1 MEDNMKSMTLED
13 ILALFDVEGKI
24 FDSYQVVSALNS
36 LPESEYRRKEC
47 QYECLAFMLQP
58 NAQDKSFG
66 GYYGPQTT
74 YVDKNCNIKHVPS
87 FDEITKDAVSY
98 WEQRY
103 KVANSSLMKMRY
115 SGLVW
120 DFKKRI
126 INEKNDNDLYRTYVD
141 SMLDVCNNDLT
152 SHPTIT
158 TTIFYRLFSIAC
170 KQEKDLIK
178 VKASLRSFENRHA
191 ADDSVNYWSCQ
202 IKLMIDN
209 KKLFSQEEI
218 YALIKEHEERMSRLF
233 VSIEDNYSSVWV
245 LEKQCDLLADFYNRE
260 SRKDD
265 VRRVLKVSEEAYRK
279 TFVSD
284 GSVHIQAVLTSFY
297 HKYNH
302 YNLRNEAKSLLLEI
316 QNIGTEV
323 TSAMTTQQ
331 FKVSIP
337 KQVFDQLDER
347 FGAKAN
353 SDEKR
358 LRNFL
363 YYFIPDKNQEE
374 KSLLESIQQNPL
386 LSLMPTQF
394 LDYKG
399 RPQSLIGSYDND
411 KEGQLVIHMTKKLNI
426 DNFFLYMAIKK
437 MNEVGQ
443 FTPERIME
451 EIIKPCPLFED
462 NSYPVIRQALDFYFQ
477 EIPVIT
483 CHLLVPQI
491 ENAIRNLVEE
501 SGCSVIKHQE
511 KKLGFQ
517 LITLDELLYNESVKK
532 VFPFNGDFYLR
543 LVLTDQRSLNIR
555 NNICHGI
562 LPPINYDIYLA
573 SRLLHV
579 LILIGMVGFEK

>member
-1 MEDNMKSMTLED
+1 MEDNMKSKTLED

-24 FDSYQVVSALNS
+24 FDSFQVVSALNS

-191 ADDSVNYWSCQ
+191 ADDSVNYWACQ

-233 VSIEDNYSSVWV
+233 VSIEDNFSSV
-245 LEKQCDLLADFYNRE
+245 
-260 SRKDD
+260 
-265 VRRVLKVSEEAYRK
+265 
-279 TFVSD
+279 
-284 GSVHIQAVLTSFY
+284 
-297 HKYNH
+297 
-302 YNLRNEAKSLLLEI
+302 
-316 QNIGTEV
+316 
-323 TSAMTTQQ
+323 
-331 FKVSIP
+331 
-337 KQVFDQLDER
+337 
-347 FGAKAN
+347 
-353 SDEKR
+353 
-358 LRNFL
+358 
-363 YYFIPDKNQEE
+363 
-374 KSLLESIQQNPL
+374 
-386 LSLMPTQF
+386 
-394 LDYKG
+394 
-399 RPQSLIGSYDND
+399 
-411 KEGQLVIHMTKKLNI
+411 
-426 DNFFLYMAIKK
+426 
-437 MNEVGQ
+437 
-443 FTPERIME
+443 
-451 EIIKPCPLFED
+451 
-462 NSYPVIRQALDFYFQ
+462 
-477 EIPVIT
+477 
-483 CHLLVPQI
+483 
-491 ENAIRNLVEE
+491 
-501 SGCSVIKHQE
+501 
-511 KKLGFQ
+511 
-517 LITLDELLYNESVKK
+517 
-532 VFPFNGDFYLR
+532 
-543 LVLTDQRSLNIR
+543 
-555 NNICHGI
+555 
-562 LPPINYDIYLA
+562 
-573 SRLLHV
+573 
-579 LILIGMVGFEK
+579 